1 MNASDIARNIS
12 RIIPS
17 SVTVL
22 TDNAVFLDAVSPI
35 DCVVERI
42 GNNLGVSGWKMV
54 PEDLS
59 EESGDCSFAM
69 SATIDARFAE
79 YGAGVAFLFIVP
91 GSADID
97 YLKQAVLDFYWELP
111 CLIVI
116 VREIALD

>member
-22 TDNAVFLDAVSPI
+22 TDNAVFLDAVSPV

-42 GNNLGVSGWKMV
+42 GNDLEVSGWKVV

-59 EESGDCSFAM
+59 EEGGDCSFAM
-69 SATIDARFAE
+69 SAAIDARFAE
-79 YGAGVAFLFIVP
+79 YGAGVALLFVIP
-91 GSADID
+91 GDADVD

-116 VREIALD
+116 VRKIVLD

>member
-12 RIIPS
+12 RIVPS

-22 TDNAVFLDAVSPI
+22 TGNAVFLDAVSPV

-42 GNNLGVSGWKMV
+42 GNDIGMSGWKMV
-54 PEDLS
+54 LEDFS
-59 EESGDCSFAM
+59 EEGGDCSFAM

-91 GSADID
+91 GSTDID

-111 CLIVI
+111 CFIVI
-116 VREIALD
+116 VRKSVLD